1 MSPEIIGIL
10 SFVVLFAL
18 LAMGMQIGVAMGFIG
33 LVGMCILYP
42 LPGAIV
48 KMAVTPFE
56 VASSYNFAVMPLFI
70 FMAQITLVCGF
81 GADLFKVAAKWLG
94 HYRGGLAIASIGAAT
109 GFGACSGSSLAT
121 AATVTVVALPEM
133 KKYNYDMGL
142 AAGALAAG
150 GTIGSLIPPASA
162 LIVYAILTGVSIGA
176 LFAASLIPALLTV
189 VAYILV
195 VVILCWLKPSLGPP
209 VPKVP
214 FLERLYSFKECW
226 ELLLLLVFVIGG
238 MIVGWFTPTEAA
250 AIGAAGAT
258 LLAAIKRR
266 LTWERLIKAGKDTMT
281 TVGMI
286 FVILIGAIVFNGFCA
301 KTMLPHAAA
310 SLVGGLHVAPWLVI
324 MVIMLIYFLM
334 GMVMEAPSIQILTL
348 PVFFPIVV
356 TALGYDPIWFGVV
369 QIRILEITS
378 ITPPLGMVAYIIAGL
393 DKENL
398 SLYTV
403 FKGVAPFLLMEIITL
418 PLFLF
423 VMPLTMWLPSLLK

>member
-1 MSPEIIGIL
+1 
-10 SFVVLFAL
+10 
-18 LAMGMQIGVAMGFIG
+18 
-33 LVGMCILYP
+33 
-42 LPGAIV
+42 
-48 KMAVTPFE
+48 
-56 VASSYNFAVMPLFI
+56 
-70 FMAQITLVCGF
+70 
-81 GADLFKVAAKWLG
+81 
-94 HYRGGLAIASIGAAT
+94 
-109 GFGACSGSSLAT
+109 
-121 AATVTVVALPEM
+121 LPEM

-142 AAGALAAG
+142 ASGSLAAG

-162 LIVYAILTGVSIGA
+162 LIVYAILTGVSIGT

-195 VVILCWLKPSLGPP
+195 VWILCRLKPTLGPRG
-209 VPKVP
+209 PKTP
-214 FLERLYSFKECW
+214 FLQRVYSLKECW

-238 MIVGWFTPTEAA
+238 MIIGWFTPTEAA

-258 LLAAIKRR
+258 LLAALRRR
-266 LTWERLIKAGKDTMT
+266 LTWERLIQAAKATMT
-281 TVGMI
+281 TAGMI
-286 FVILIGAIVFNGFCA
+286 YVILIGAIVFNGFCA
-301 KTMLPHAAA
+301 KTLLPHAAA
-310 SLVGGLHVAPWLVI
+310 NWVSGLQVSPWLVI
-324 MVIMLIYFLM
+324 MAIMLIYFLM

-356 TALGYDPIWFGVV
+356 NALGYDPIWFGVV

-378 ITPPLGMVAYIIAGL
+378 ITPPLGMVAYVIAGL